1 MPETRSPSVRRPGLR
16 HSQVTMRNV
25 RPSSDPPLPAAPA
38 AADAPLTAPRRPTR
52 AVRVGTVQV
61 GAGAPVSVQSM
72 TCTPTR
78 EAAATLTQIAELA
91 ELGCEIIRVAVP
103 DRAAVAPF
111 GRIVAGSPLPVVADV
126 HFDYRLALAAL
137 DAGAACVRVNPGNI
151 ARREHLRA
159 IARRAAACGT
169 PVRIGVN
176 GGSLEKDL
184 LERHGAPTPAA
195 LVESALRHCRF
206 FEDEGCAALKVSLK
220 SSRVAD
226 TVAAC
231 RLFAG
236 QSDLP
241 LHLGVTEAGTL
252 RSGIVKS
259 AVALGALLLDGI
271 GDTLR
276 VSLTAPPREEILAG
290 IGILEAAGLRP
301 ARPEI
306 VSCPTCGR
314 TQIDLVGLVA
324 AVEAE
329 IARLKAAGRQFPA
342 VRIAIMGCVVNGPG
356 EAREADLGLAGG
368 KGKAAIFRHGEIVR
382 TVPESEMLREFLAE
396 LHGLLP

>member
-1 MPETRSPSVRRPGLR
+1 
-16 HSQVTMRNV
+16 
-25 RPSSDPPLPAAPA
+25 
-38 AADAPLTAPRRPTR
+38 
-52 AVRVGTVQV
+52 
-61 GAGAPVSVQSM
+61 M

-159 IARRAAACGT
+159 IARRAAACGA

-176 GGSLEKDL
+176 SGSLEKDL

-220 SSRVAD
+220 SSRVAA